1 MRLACDWACDCPPGR
16 PPPASSPTPVARPP
30 ARLPVRPLA
39 RRLLLRS
46 LTYPPARPPA
56 RPPACPPGLPDAPI
70 PAHPPP
76 MSSTQLSPTRK
87 THSAIVHSLSTR
99 RSGPRP
105 HSDTLET
112 PLRFTRPRSLHLT
125 RSCVGGETIG
135 ARRRMSHASA
145 STHMMPDLP
154 DALSSAKR
162 DDAPSSRR
170 HGPRLPEDTQ
180 APNAKKRSRAKLF
193 ASAR

>member
-1 MRLACDWACDCPPGR
+1 MRLVCDWACDCTPGR
-16 PPPASSPTPVARPP
+16 PPPPSSPTPVARPP
-30 ARLPVRPLA
+30 ARFPVRPPA
-39 RRLLLRS
+39 RRLLIRS
-46 LTYPPARPPA
+46 LTCLPARPPA

-76 MSSTQLSPTRK
+76 MSSSRLSPARK
-87 THSAIVHSLSTR
+87 THSAIVRSLSTR
-99 RSGPRP
+99 RSDPRP
-105 HSDTLET
+105 HSDTLHT

-135 ARRRMSHASA
+135 ARRRMSHAST
-145 STHMMPDLP
+145 STHMKPDLP

-162 DDAPSSRR
+162 DDAPSSWR
-170 HGPRLPEDTQ
+170 HGPRLSEDTQ
-180 APNAKKRSRAKLF
+180 APNAKKWSRARLT